1 MHINSNKRRKD
12 KGKIGPSPS
21 QTRLLW
27 SGLCPGLV
35 GTKGDVEPDPSHS
48 DFTFDSD
55 SLHHQRRMET
65 PSASSAYSGSDF
77 QSDNGG
83 MDKPGVGGDTDEC
96 GTESLVSGVRGRTDS
111 SICSSTLRW
120 PPLSRLFSTLSPPS
134 RLFFHCFHFLSASV
148 YSSP

>member
-55 SLHHQRRMET
+55 SLHQQRRMET
-65 PSASSAYSGSDF
+65 PSAVIF
-77 QSDNGG
+77 NLI
-83 MDKPGVGGDTDEC
+83 
-96 GTESLVSGVRGRTDS
+96 TEVWT
-111 SICSSTLRW
+111 
-120 PPLSRLFSTLSPPS
+120 SRE
-134 RLFFHCFHFLSASV
+134 
-148 YSSP
+148 